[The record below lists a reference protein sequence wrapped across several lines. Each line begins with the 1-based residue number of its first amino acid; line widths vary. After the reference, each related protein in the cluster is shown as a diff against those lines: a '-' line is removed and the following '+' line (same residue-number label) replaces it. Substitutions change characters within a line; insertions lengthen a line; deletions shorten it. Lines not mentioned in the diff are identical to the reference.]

1 MLNARSRT
9 KQIRI
14 TPNTRSVSTLTVRTI
29 LVADIRTTESNQDF
43 ETAIKLAKQ
52 KEQRELEMHQP
63 MSNNPQTGTTREQ
76 EDGNATYHEILDV
89 ADYEVQQPDSLPAK
103 LFATAK
109 PMSGQAKAPA
119 SAMINAEKVARVLG
133 STEGQ

>member
-14 TPNTRSVSTLTVRTI
+14 TPNTRSVSALTVRTI
-29 LVADIRTTESNQDF
+29 LVESNQDF
-43 ETAIKLAKQ
+43 EAAIRLTKQ
-52 KEQRELEMHQP
+52 REQRELEMHQP
-63 MSNNPQTGTTREQ
+63 ISNNPMTGTTREQ

-103 LFATAK
+103 LFPTAK

-119 SAMINAEKVARVLG
+119 SAMVNAEKVARVLG